1 MSTAGEKVII
11 DVDNKPVDQP
21 HNVLDV
27 KDRI

>member
-11 DVDNKPVDQP
+11 DIGNKPVDRP
-21 HNVLDV
+21 RNVLDV